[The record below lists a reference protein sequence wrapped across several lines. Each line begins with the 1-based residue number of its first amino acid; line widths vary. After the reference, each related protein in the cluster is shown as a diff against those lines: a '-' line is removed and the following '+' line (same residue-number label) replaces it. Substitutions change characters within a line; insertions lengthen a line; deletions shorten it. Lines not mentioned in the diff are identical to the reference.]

1 MAGIIVP
8 IIEKRIFE
16 YSFLGGA
23 ATQDVVL
30 HPAVDVGSW
39 YRARG
44 GGDDHRRHVA
54 LVHQITATSGN
65 FVIKL
70 QHTFPTEHDR
80 QEFVDTTDFLTTAS
94 ITNASPNI
102 KTITGTDPQGYL
114 KVLLRATQGGTSGHT
129 LYGEFSLYLVLR
141 DV

>member
-30 HPAVDVGSW
+30 HPAVD
-39 YRARG
+39 
-44 GGDDHRRHVA
+44 
-54 LVHQITATSGN
+54 VHQITATSGN

>member
-1 MAGIIVP
+1 MPGIIVP
-8 IIEKRIFE
+8 IVEKRIFE
-16 YSFLGGA
+16 LSFLGSS

-30 HPAVDVGSW
+30 HPALDVGAW
-39 YRARG
+39 FRVRL
-44 GGDDHRRHVA
+44 VV

-65 FVIKL
+65 FVFKL
-70 QHTFPTEHDR
+70 QHTFPLENDR

-102 KTITGTDPQGYL
+102 KTISGTDPQAFL
-114 KVLLRATQGGTSGHT
+114 KILLRATQGTGGDT
-129 LYGEFSLYLVLR
+129 LYGEFSAYAVLR

>member
-39 YRARG
+39 YRGRA
-44 GGDDHRRHVA
+44 VA